1 MDNVRAFDIPV
12 DDMQRAKRFY
22 EKIFGWQIHPIPGS
36 GGDFHAAHTIPVD
49 ENDEP
54 QTRGAIN
61 GGLFKRGTHGLRETF
76 LEVTVPSIDEYLKKI
91 EAEGGQLIT
100 PKGPILDI
108 AFFAVVKDTEGNAI
122 GLWEDVK
129 KQGT

>member
-12 DDMQRAKRFY
+12 DDIQRAKRFY
-22 EKIFGWQIHPIPGS
+22 EKIFGWHIHPIPGS
-36 GGDFHAAHTIPVD
+36 GGDFHAAHTCLL
-49 ENDEP
+49 
-54 QTRGAIN
+54 TRTMSHRYVEQST

-91 EAEGGQLIT
+91 EAEGGQLVK

-129 KQGT
+129 KQGA

>member
-1 MDNVRAFDIPV
+1 MDNVRAFNLPV

-22 EKIFGWQIHPIPGS
+22 EKIFGWDVHPIPGS
-36 GGDFHAAHTIPVD
+36 GGDFHAAHTVPVD

-54 QTRGAIN
+54 QVRGAIN

-91 EAEGGQLIT
+91 VTEGGGIVRQKS
-100 PKGPILDI
+100 PMLDI
-108 AFFAVVKDTEGNAI
+108 AFFAVIKDTEGNAI
-122 GLWEDVK
+122 GLWEDLK
-129 KQGT
+129 K

>member
-12 DDMQRAKRFY
+12 DEMQRAKRFY
-22 EKIFGWQIHPIPGS
+22 EKVFGWEIHPVPGS
-36 GGDFHAAHTIPVD
+36 GGDFHAADTVPVD

-54 QTRGAIN
+54 KVRGAIN
-61 GGLFKRGTHGLRETF
+61 GGLFKRGTNGLNETF
-76 LEVTVPSIDEYLKKI
+76 LEVTVRSIDECLKKI
-91 EAEGGQLIT
+91 EVEGGQLVK

-108 AFFAVVKDTEGNAI
+108 AFFAVVKDSEGNII

-129 KQGT
+129 R